1 MINQIYEWDFMLLEM
16 IQKLRTPVL
25 DRIMSFIT
33 HLGSAGAIW
42 ILIAIIFIIGRK
54 TRISGIKIAVG
65 LALGLAIGTLGM
77 KHLFMRERPF
87 TFEDAL
93 ITLEN
98 LLISAPSDRYSFP
111 SGHTLSSFTSAWLVL
126 MYNKK
131 IGTAAV
137 ILAALISFSR
147 MYLYVHYPTDVIC
160 GAILGTVFGLCAIKL
175 YNFLEKKIT
184 GKI

>member
-131 IGTAAV
+131 LGTAAV

-147 MYLYVHYPTDVIC
+147 MYLYVHFPSD
-160 GAILGTVFGLCAIKL
+160 ILGAVILSVPIALASDWIVNKIV
-175 YNFLEKKIT
+175 KKSD
-184 GKI
+184 